1 MFSCF
6 AWHSSPKAIAKLER
20 IFETTK
26 HFYLFFQP
34 QDRNTHTTHYQATY
48 YTNAKSSFRYNIFY
62 ATSGFPHMCA
72 HPRALSYHI
81 FDYLCQTEVPTS
93 DITSKNHKSQHCIMD
108 NKVTSRLDAL
118 RKRMAQNGIAATVIP
133 QTDPHHGEYIADH
146 WQLRRHLS
154 GFTGSAGSLVVTAD
168 SAFLWTDSRYFLQA
182 TSQLEGSGIVLMK
195 EGLLSTP
202 SIDKYLAS
210 NIPAGSTVG
219 IDGMLFSIDETRHL
233 AEALAHAGIKLD
245 TSFDPADTSVWPE
258 RPLLPQCEIYVH
270 DIKYAGQSASD
281 KIAAVLSKAAEYG
294 ATSVFVSAL
303 DEIAWTLNIRSNDV
317 EYNPV
322 ATAHLYL
329 SANGSVLFTDLNKIT
344 PAADAHLKQ
353 AGVECRPYGEIL
365 TFLAS
370 LPAEARVLLSA
381 SQSAGT
387 VSATLGDRAVIGSSA
402 VAMFKAV
409 KNEVQIEGT
418 RAAMLRDG
426 AAMVRALS
434 EITSLVA
441 AGEALTEMDIPG
453 ILTRHRSAGDLY
465 VEESFETIAGFGPHG
480 AIVHYAA
487 RPDTNSSITASN
499 LLLIDSGANYL
510 DGTTDITRTI
520 SLGTPTPEQRHDFT
534 LVMKG
539 HIALAQAVFPEGT
552 RGHQLDAM
560 ARMPLWKE
568 GKLYLH
574 GTGHGVGHFLN
585 VHEGPHSIRLNDTG
599 APLMPGMITSNEPG
613 LYLDGRYGIRCEN
626 LVLTIPAME
635 TEFGRF
641 FRFETLTLC
650 PFDRALFD
658 LSIMTPEEI
667 KWVNDYH
674 ARVYD
679 ALSPLVDGD
688 ALTWLRNATLPL

>member
-1 MFSCF
+1 MNN
-6 AWHSSPKAIAKLER
+6 K
-20 IFETTK
+20 
-26 HFYLFFQP
+26 
-34 QDRNTHTTHYQATY
+34 
-48 YTNAKSSFRYNIFY
+48 
-62 ATSGFPHMCA
+62 ATSHLA
-72 HPRALSYHI
+72 
-81 FDYLCQTEVPTS
+81 
-93 DITSKNHKSQHCIMD
+93 
-108 NKVTSRLDAL
+108 AL
-118 RKRMAQNGIAATVIP
+118 RQRMAKAGIAATVIP

-154 GFTGSAGSLVVTAD
+154 GFTGSAGTLVVTAD

-182 TSQLEGSGIVLMK
+182 TTQLEGTGIVLMK

-202 SIDKYLAS
+202 TINSFLTAS
-210 NIPAGSTVG
+210 LPAGATVG
-219 IDGMLFSIDETRHL
+219 IDGMLFSIDETR
-233 AEALAHAGIKLD
+233 AMESALAKAGIRLD
-245 TSFDPADTSVWPE
+245 TAFDPADDSVWPD
-258 RPLLPQCEIYVH
+258 RPALPECEIYVH
-270 DIKYAGQSASD
+270 DMKYAGQSAAD
-281 KIAAVLSKAAEYG
+281 KIAAVLGKAAEAG
-294 ATSVFVSAL
+294 ASSVFVSAL

-329 SANGSVLFTDLNKIT
+329 SPDGSVLFTDMRKLT
-344 PAADAHLKQ
+344 PAASAHLAA
-353 AGVECRPYGEIL
+353 AGVECRPYGDIL
-365 TFLAS
+365 PFLAA
-370 LPAEARVLLSA
+370 LPADAKVLLSA

-387 VSATLGDRAVIGSSA
+387 VAATLGSRAVIGASA

-409 KNEVQIEGT
+409 KNAVQIEGT

-426 AAMVRALS
+426 AAMVRSLH
-434 EITSLVA
+434 EITTLVA
-441 AGEALTEMDIPG
+441 SGTPLTEMDIPA

-487 RPDTNSSITASN
+487 RPDTNAAISASN

-520 SLGTPTPEQRHDFT
+520 SLGTPTAEQRHDFT

-626 LVLTIPAME
+626 LVLTVPAME

-650 PFDRALFD
+650 PFDRTLFD
-658 LSIMTPEEI
+658 LAIMTPDEI
-667 KWVNDYH
+667 AWVNEYH
-674 ARVYD
+674 ARVYTE
-679 ALSPLVDGD
+679 LSHLVDGA
-688 ALTWLRNATLPL
+688 ALEWLRQATLPL